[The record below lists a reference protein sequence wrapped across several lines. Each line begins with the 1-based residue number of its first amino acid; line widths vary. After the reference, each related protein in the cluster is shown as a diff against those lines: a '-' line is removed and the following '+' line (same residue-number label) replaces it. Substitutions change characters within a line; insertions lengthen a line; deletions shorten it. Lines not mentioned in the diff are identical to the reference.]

1 MSTYIQIP
9 NSITTKLTKR
19 SKHEEALV
27 YALIRNQIK
36 DNSFTASFSQSQLVD
51 YFIEEDLI
59 LTDKQREYKE
69 RTINNYV
76 STLKDVG
83 LLKVIGKKK
92 GDSDHRYNVY
102 QFDYLKKEYFHI
114 LPPFLADV
122 NISPKLKGLLLFIKA
137 NCWSGTNYL
146 RFNGITTDLAE
157 KLGVGK
163 NNIKGYLEE
172 LKSKG
177 YIRFIGKSLHI
188 TNGNFP
194 LFMDQDMDN
203 ITYKIIYDFCLE
215 HDRVPPI
222 KNVDKNGRDQ
232 ALSWIVFE
240 YQNENDRRDKSQP
253 QNKFEYGRLR
263 NALKERCK
271 NLPENL
277 SLEYFCQV
285 LRNKKP
291 QKDDKTY
298 CPIIL

>member
-51 YFIEEDLI
+51 SFIEKDLI

-69 RTINNYV
+69 RTINSYV

-102 QFDYLKKEYFHI
+102 QFDYLKEDYFHI
-114 LPPFLADV
+114 LPPILEDN
-122 NISPKLKGLLLFIKA
+122 NIPPKLKGLLLFIKA

-157 KLGVGK
+157 TLGVGK

-177 YIRFIGKSLHI
+177 YIRYIGKTLHI
-188 TNGNFP
+188 INENFP
-194 LFMDQDMDN
+194 LSIENDVWN
-203 ITYKIIYDFCLE
+203 VTYQIIYDYCLE
-215 HDRVPPI
+215 HDKRPPI
-222 KNVDKNGRDQ
+222 KKVDKNHKDERLGYII
-232 ALSWIVFE
+232 AE
-240 YQNENDRRDKSQP
+240 YATDYD
-253 QNKFEYGRLR
+253 RLR
-263 NALKERCK
+263 NTLNERCK
-271 NLPENL
+271 NLPVDL

>member
-51 YFIEEDLI
+51 YFIEENRTLI
-59 LTDKQREYKE
+59 DQERENRE
-69 RTINNYV
+69 RTINTYV

-83 LLKVIGKKK
+83 LLQVIDKKK
-92 GDSDHRYNVY
+92 GESDHRYNVY
-102 QFDYLKKEYFHI
+102 QFDYIKEDYFLV
-114 LPPFLADV
+114 LPPILEDN

-137 NCWSGTNYL
+137 NCCSGTNYL
-146 RFNGITTDLAE
+146 RFNGTTTDLP
-157 KLGVGK
+157 KTLGVGK
-163 NNIKGYLEE
+163 NQISGYLKE
-172 LKSKG
+172 LESKG

-188 TNGNFP
+188 INENFP
-194 LFMDQDMDN
+194 LSINNNMWN
-203 ITYKIIYDFCLE
+203 IAYQIIYDYCLE

-222 KNVDKNGRDQ
+222 KNVDKNHKDERLGYII
-232 ALSWIVFE
+232 AE
-240 YQNENDRRDKSQP
+240 YATDYD
-253 QNKFEYGRLR
+253 RLR
-263 NALKERCK
+263 NTLNERCK
-271 NLPENL
+271 NLPVDL